1 MFHGISQVQQGTLL
15 SRDGGQGKERDDS
28 EVRGQLVLIIE
39 DSSDFEKFRQQI
51 SNIHRMNLID
61 FDLNL
66 LVALDALLEEQH
78 VTRAAK
84 RVGLSQP
91 AMSNALSRLRAE
103 LDDPLLVRTGTGM
116 TPTPRAL
123 ELIEPVK
130 KALAMIDSALSSE
143 PFAPE
148 NATAKVHVTGTSG
161 ALHGLVGRLLE
172 EVNARAPGV
181 EITFGLFSMLEDP
194 EDALRQG
201 TTDLV
206 LATSDALAL
215 STSLEREVLATRRS
229 FALVKHTHP
238 LVSAKSL
245 TEAAL
250 EDFERIPEG
259 TSALAPDLLS
269 AVSLLLA
276 TERWMRAEEEV
287 AMFLANHPDLA
298 SIPLEGSERDVA
310 MFWHQRTDLDA
321 TSRWLRQTIRTLID

>member
-1 MFHGISQVQQGTLL
+1 
-15 SRDGGQGKERDDS
+15 
-28 EVRGQLVLIIE
+28 
-39 DSSDFEKFRQQI
+39 
-51 SNIHRMNLID
+51 MNLID

-148 NATAKVHVTGTSG
+148 NATAAVHVTGTSG
-161 ALHGLVGRLLE
+161 ALLGVVGALLE
-172 EVNARAPGV
+172 EVNQRAPGI
-181 EITFGLFSMLEDP
+181 EITFGLLSALEDP
-194 EDALRQG
+194 ESALRHG
-201 TTDLV
+201 ETDLI
-206 LATSDALAL
+206 LAPGDALAL
-215 STSLEREVLATRRS
+215 STSLERESLAERKA
-229 FALVKHTHP
+229 FALVNHTHP
-238 LVSAKSL
+238 LAKRKNL
-245 TEAAL
+245 TAEAL
-250 EDFERIPEG
+250 EAFEQIRPG
-259 TSALAPDLLS
+259 TSSCAPDLLS
-269 AVSLLLA
+269 ACSLLLA
-276 TERWMRAEEEV
+276 SERWLHAEDET
-287 AMFLANHPDLA
+287 ADFLAHHA
-298 SIPLEGSERDVA
+298 SIVAIPIDGSEHELA

-321 TSRWLRQTIRTLID
+321 TSRWLRQTIRSLSKG

>member
-1 MFHGISQVQQGTLL
+1 
-15 SRDGGQGKERDDS
+15 
-28 EVRGQLVLIIE
+28 
-39 DSSDFEKFRQQI
+39 
-51 SNIHRMNLID
+51 MNLID

-143 PFAPE
+143 PFTPE

-172 EVNARAPGV
+172 EVCARAPGI
-181 EITFGLFSMLEDP
+181 EITFGLFSTLEDP
-194 EDALRQG
+194 ERRDEVLEKQLASDFPG
-201 TTDLV
+201 AKLV
-206 LATSDALAL
+206 KATYSDM
-215 STSLEREVLATRRS
+215 TKLERPVEITVTFKGGRLLRESDKRRYLYPLGERKDLLGAYADQAKRNQDLSIRVPFTSKTTMRYRLPVDSKAGKLPAAKNLKSKFGSLDIEYRREKDAVIAEVRYSIDVQR
-229 FALVKHTHP
+229 
-238 LVSAKSL
+238 VSASEYPEFRKFMS
-245 TEAAL
+245 EA
-250 EDFERIPEG
+250 
-259 TSALAPDLLS
+259 TSALNETIDL
-269 AVSLLLA
+269 
-276 TERWMRAEEEV
+276 E
-287 AMFLANHPDLA
+287 
-298 SIPLEGSERDVA
+298 
-310 MFWHQRTDLDA
+310 
-321 TSRWLRQTIRTLID
+321 